1 MNVNLEK
8 RFKKFD
14 TEFYNLKK
22 HPYYTTIKNLYLN
35 NQIKTITSASKQ
47 FKKLKLTKTGKIF
60 KSSVNA
66 EKQFIE
72 KVKNIASLKDENELT
87 IDQNNIDNYGRWIHL
102 KMCLDIMRNSSNNDF
117 FQHTVNFY
125 NPSGSLNKKFQPIK
139 LEFNKM
145 RRKNLEKK
153 LEFDLAI
160 GSDFN
165 WMVEEFIKQPG
176 KENPINGRYVI
187 LRTYKFEKQE
197 NTDNQQRLTQTF
209 RDSESQ
215 TCVYDGFLEYFSNIN
230 NKMGRSIYNKLIK
243 QEEKY
248 KTSYTVDEINNI
260 AQLCKSTVVIK
271 DLLYFNDLVINESNT
286 NRYRLEFLNTRWNHL
301 TLYKCVSGSNSTE
314 IDKIE
319 YENILKETPYYIE
332 KYGKLYTS
340 DCTYKIKKDDF
351 QITFSEWKDKY
362 NYNTLSIK
370 SQSLAYKFLNS
381 YDYSVHRFINNF
393 PIDDNLYQE
402 IDLKKAY
409 YNYSDKTQNKHYV
422 GIPSGS
428 FICVSC
434 PNDFNISNLNKLHE
448 NGLIGFCEIKIT
460 KTNDNL
466 DFLGFSVNSIHTL
479 ATHTILFMS
488 KYCEFEFINIMYAPS
503 VHIPFDEKFLNVIPL
518 EDDDDTL
525 EDKKGIK
532 YYCKAYG
539 LMLCDSD
546 LVVTTIKPDK
556 KDNDL
561 FQSKNGYTYNNIDNF
576 YQTLTKQE
584 VVHKNGNTYK
594 IYNNIENFNSWKHI
608 SYYIHSYTTTQ
619 ILEQLMNY
627 NVKTDVFGVKLDS
640 IVLKKDVDL
649 KLGSNFDIKNSKIEK
664 LLKNI
669 KQLENNF
676 IQHQKIV
683 NKLKNNNYDSLDD
696 GLDDGLFD
704 GLDMEH
710 SENIKMNW
718 KDEPDEPT
726 NINFLNNGLYNKYK
740 IQLHNEH
747 KFDESFTQSKELIY
761 NRHIFIQGQGGSG
774 KTYSILNSF
783 NLYTSAICYTTSC
796 WNLINTQKENN
807 SSIIGVS
814 IPKLIGEMNGK
825 KVDKY
830 TGTNIRYLIVDE
842 KTLVT
847 NNILKKILKE
857 FPNIFI
863 FVIGDI
869 DIDGHAYQ
877 CTLETEKFY
886 PLDWGMQVIKYTKSY
901 RFDRELNNKLIELRS
916 FAKTDARNIY
926 NQCKRIFPNNFKKI
940 EDVQFN
946 DDDVG
951 ISCLKNIEDGQC
963 KYSQY
968 FINKGAKPQYVIKN
982 TVLEKNQLKGQIL
995 YEKPEHKNYI
1005 ETLFRT
1011 IHSFQGSQLTHNNR
1025 IIIYLNS
1032 LFDSQLLYTAL
1043 SRARRVD
1050 QIIIIDKLK

>member
-47 FKKLKLTKTGKIF
+47 FKQLKLTKTGKIF
-60 KSSVNA
+60 KSSINA

-72 KVKNIASLKDENELT
+72 KVKNMASLNDENELT

-102 KMCLDIMRNSSNNDF
+102 KMCVDIMRNSSNNDF
-117 FQHTVNFY
+117 FLHTINFY
-125 NPSGSLNKKFQPIK
+125 NPSGSLNKNYQPIK

-153 LEFDLAI
+153 LDFDLAI
-160 GSDFN
+160 GSDFA
-165 WMVEEFIKQPG
+165 WIVEAFIRDQAEIK
-176 KENPINGRYVI
+176 NDMNGRYVT

-197 NTDNQQRLTQTF
+197 NTDNQKRLTQIF
-209 RDSESQ
+209 RDSETQ

-243 QEEKY
+243 QEKKY

-301 TLYKCVSGSNSTE
+301 ALYKCISGNATTE
-314 IDKIE
+314 IDKNE
-319 YENILKETPYYIE
+319 YENILNETPFYIE
-332 KYGKLYTS
+332 KYGKLYTL
-340 DCTYKIKKDDF
+340 DCTYKIKKNDF

-409 YNYSDKTQNKHYV
+409 YNYSDETQNKHYV
-422 GIPSGS
+422 GVPSGS
-428 FICVSC
+428 FICVSA
-434 PNDFNISNLNKLHE
+434 PTDFNIYNIKKLHE
-448 NGLIGFCEIKIT
+448 NRLIGFCEIKIT
-460 KTNDNL
+460 KTNNNL
-466 DFLGFSVNSIHTL
+466 DFLGFSINSIHTL

-488 KYCEFEFINIMYAPS
+488 NYCEFEFINIMYSPS
-503 VHIPFDEKFLNVIPL
+503 VHIPFDEKFLNIVPL
-518 EDDDDTL
+518 EDNDDKI
-525 EDKKGIK
+525 EENIGIK

-546 LVVTTIKPDK
+546 LMITTIKPDK
-556 KDNDL
+556 KD
-561 FQSKNGYTYNNIDNF
+561 DNF
-576 YQTLTKQE
+576 YQTLTDQN
-584 VVHKNGNTYK
+584 VIHKNGNTYK
-594 IYNNIENFNSWKHI
+594 IYNDIENFNSWKHI
-608 SYYIHSYTTTQ
+608 AYYIHSYTTTQ

-627 NVKTDVFGVKLDS
+627 NVKTDVFGIKLDS
-640 IVLKKDVDL
+640 IVLKKGVEL

-664 LLKNI
+664 LLKHI
-669 KQLENNF
+669 KQIKQIEQ
-676 IQHQKIV
+676 I
-683 NKLKNNNYDSLDD
+683 KNNNYDSLDD
-696 GLDDGLFD
+696 GVNMERHENINMNWYGLF
-704 GLDMEH
+704 
-710 SENIKMNW
+710 
-718 KDEPDEPT
+718 
-726 NINFLNNGLYNKYK
+726 YNKYK
-740 IQLHNEH
+740 IELHNDY

-761 NRHIFIQGQGGSG
+761 HRLIFIQGQGGSG
-774 KTYSILNSF
+774 KTYSILKSL
-783 NLYTSAICYTTSC
+783 NLDTSAICYTTSC
-796 WNLINTQKENN
+796 WNLISTQKENN
-807 SSIIGVS
+807 PSIIGLS
-814 IPKLIGEMNGK
+814 IPKLIGEMNGQ

-847 NNILKKILKE
+847 NNILLKIILN
-857 FPNIFI
+857 FSNIFI

-869 DIDGHAYQ
+869 DIDGHSYQ
-877 CTLETEKFY
+877 CTLDTEKFY
-886 PLDWGMQVIKYTKSY
+886 PLNWGMQVIKYTKSY
-901 RFDRELNNKLIELRS
+901 RFDDELNNKLIELRS

-946 DDDVG
+946 DYDVG
-951 ISCLKNIEDGQC
+951 ISCLQNIEDGQC

-968 FINKGAKPQYVIKN
+968 FINKGSKPQYVIKN

-1011 IHSFQGSQLTHNNR
+1011 IHSFQGCQLTHNNR

-1032 LFDSQLLYTAL
+1032 LFDTQLLYTAL